1 MQPTKTNGA
10 PGVSS
15 LAFMS
20 DISKGVKGGQD
31 LFTPS
36 SSIAICRPSAF
47 TEGKFLE
54 SGGRPSAWD
63 AGPSGKQR
71 QGPLL
76 HGPCLF
82 WQIL

>member
-10 PGVSS
+10 PGSFLRFAS
-15 LAFMS
+15 E
-20 DISKGVKGGQD
+20 GVKGGQD
-31 LFTPS
+31 LFTQS

-71 QGPLL
+71 QGLPL
-76 HGPCLF
+76 HGPCWF
-82 WQIL
+82 WQIM

>member
-10 PGVSS
+10 PGVFP
-15 LAFMS
+15 LAFAS
-20 DISKGVKGGQD
+20 DISQGVKGGQD

-36 SSIAICRPSAF
+36 SSIANRRPSAF
-47 TEGKFLE
+47 AEGKFLE
-54 SGGRPSAWD
+54 RGGRPSAWD

-76 HGPCLF
+76 HGPCWF

>member
-1 MQPTKTNGA
+1 MVPPWVFPLTFA
-10 PGVSS
+10 
-15 LAFMS
+15 S
-20 DISKGVKGGQD
+20 DISKGGKGGQD

-36 SSIAICRPSAF
+36 TDIAICRPSAS
-47 TEGKFLE
+47 TEGTVLE
-54 SGGRPSAWD
+54 GGGRPSAWD

-76 HGPCLF
+76 PGPCWF